1 MTGIFLVGQ
10 KCCND
15 NTVHGPNVMVNKP
28 VLDLPS
34 FHTFSETSFLKCYKP
49 HSNNAALKKQCALV
63 HCHCE
68 STIMPYVFHRLVPSD
83 IAKSTSSNTG

>member
-34 FHTFSETSFLKCYKP
+34 FHTFSEISFLKCYKP
-49 HSNNAALKKQCALV
+49 SQ
-63 HCHCE
+63 
-68 STIMPYVFHRLVPSD
+68 
-83 IAKSTSSNTG
+83 